1 MTWSSGRVRVS
12 KAGCRV
18 KVDLEFS
25 KADCRVMVDLEFRS
39 G

>member
-1 MTWSSGRVRVS
+1 MS